1 MHVNNVQ
8 WLDCLFSMIKTRQT
22 LKFQKI
28 TNSLS
33 CSFGC
38 PGSRISLPKQY
49 KEILDKSDH
58 ASKKGD
64 NSKPG
69 FSRCES
75 RDVAFDN
82 DASNPYND

>member
-1 MHVNNVQ
+1 MAGLFIFNDKNQTNFEISENNQ
-8 WLDCLFSMIKTRQT
+8 FSELFIWLSRL
-22 LKFQKI
+22 
-28 TNSLS
+28 TNQ
-33 CSFGC
+33 
-38 PGSRISLPKQY
+38 PKQY
-49 KEILDKSDH
+49 KKILDKSDH

-82 DASNPYND
+82 DASNPYNDYGYNN

>member
-38 PGSRISLPKQY
+38 PGSRISLNNTKKYLTNLIMPV
-49 KEILDKSDH
+49 
-58 ASKKGD
+58 KKGD
-64 NSKPG
+64 NIKPG